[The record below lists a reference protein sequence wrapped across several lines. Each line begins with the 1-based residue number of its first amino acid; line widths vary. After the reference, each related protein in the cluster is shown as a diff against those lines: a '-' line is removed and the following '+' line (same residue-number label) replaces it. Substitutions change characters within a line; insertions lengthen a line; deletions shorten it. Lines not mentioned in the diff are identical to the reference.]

1 MNSSHSAP
9 SRRPLVLPP
18 NQLHRF
24 YLGGPAIA
32 ELRGIPSEDPQ
43 APEDWVGSATAEW
56 GSSTA
61 GLARFE
67 DGTILRDAMANDPE
81 DFFGPEHADRFGGD
95 PGVLVKILD
104 AGQRLP
110 VHFHPDVPFARRH
123 LGLNHGKT
131 EAWVIVTTST
141 PDAAVWVGWQDDIDP
156 ATAATWVETQS
167 TDVMLDALHR
177 FPVEPG
183 DTLFLPGGMPHAIG
197 EGILLVELQ
206 EPTDLS
212 ILMEWE
218 GFDIDGAADG
228 HLGLGFDLALQ
239 ALDRAGWDRAQL
251 ADETVAPPEPV
262 VDRPGA
268 WRLFPKAADGFFRA
282 ERIRPAP
289 ETAIP
294 AEFSILVV
302 IAGEGR
308 LTTAS
313 GGSLGVTRGA
323 TVLVPFAAGEAE
335 LSGTLD
341 VLRCMSPVP

>member
-1 MNSSHSAP
+1 MKP
-9 SRRPLVLPP
+9 IVLPP

-43 APEDWVGSATAEW
+43 APEDWVGSATPEW

-61 GLARFE
+61 GLTRLE
-67 DGTILRDAMANDPE
+67 DGTVLRDAMAADPE
-81 DFFGPEHADRFGGD
+81 GFFGPDHAARLGGD

-110 VHFHPDVPFARRH
+110 VHFHPDRRFAQAH
-123 LGLNHGKT
+123 LGLDYGKT
-131 EAWVIVTTST
+131 EAWAIVATSS
-141 PDAAVWVGWQDDIDP
+141 PDAAVWVGWREEIDP
-156 ATAATWVETQS
+156 GTAAGWVKTQ
-167 TDVMLDALHR
+167 DVDAMLGALHR
-177 FPVEPG
+177 FEVEAG
-183 DTLFLPGGMPHAIG
+183 DTLFVPGGMPHAIG

-218 GFDIDGAADG
+218 GFDLDGAADG

-239 ALDRAGWDRAQL
+239 ALDRSGWDRGTL
-251 ADETVAPPEPV
+251 ADRALAPPRPV
-262 VDRPGA
+262 PDRPGA
-268 WRLFPKAADGFFRA
+268 YRLFPEEADGFFRA

-289 ETAIP
+289 EASLP

-302 IAGEGR
+302 TDGEGS
-308 LTTAS
+308 LSTAAN
-313 GGSLGVTRGA
+313 GPLPLRRGT
-323 TVLVPFAAGEAE
+323 TVLVPFAAGEGT

-341 VLRCMSPVP
+341 VLRCMSPAP

>member
-1 MNSSHSAP
+1 MK
-9 SRRPLVLPP
+9 PLVLPP

-61 GLARFE
+61 GLARLE
-67 DGTILRDAMANDPE
+67 DGTVLRDAMADDPE
-81 DFFGPEHADRFGGD
+81 GFFGPGHAERFGGD

-110 VHFHPDVPFARRH
+110 VHFHPDVPFAGQH
-123 LGLNHGKT
+123 LGLEHGKT
-131 EAWVIVTTST
+131 EAWVIVATST

-156 ATAATWVETQS
+156 ATAAAWVETQS
-167 TDVMLDALHR
+167 TDAMLDALHR

-239 ALDRAGWDRAQL
+239 ALDRSGWNRAQL
-251 ADETVAPPEPV
+251 DDQTLAPPEPV
-262 VDRPGA
+262 TDRPGT
-268 WRLFPKAADGFFRA
+268 WSLFPRSADGFFRA
-282 ERIRPAP
+282 ERIKPAP
-289 ETAIP
+289 EAPVP
-294 AEFSILVV
+294 AGFSILVV

-308 LTTAS
+308 LGTAS
-313 GGSLGVTRGA
+313 GGSLEVSRGA
-323 TVLVPFAAGEAE
+323 TVLVPYAAGEAE

-341 VLRCMSPVP
+341 ALRCMPPVA